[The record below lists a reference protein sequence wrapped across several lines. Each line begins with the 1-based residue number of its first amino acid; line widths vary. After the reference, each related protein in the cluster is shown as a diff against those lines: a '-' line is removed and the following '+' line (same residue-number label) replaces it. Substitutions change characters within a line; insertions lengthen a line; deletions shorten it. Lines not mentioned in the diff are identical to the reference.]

1 MKSRVINKTEN
12 ANVLN
17 TFLGA
22 DNVEILIQRIID
34 LICNQLQEEF
44 EDYTDWIVIN
54 PEDLS
59 EEICDEV
66 KSEVKKKIVPM
77 LTEKCLSDA
86 KKKLGLA

>member
-1 MKSRVINKTEN
+1 MKDRIINETKN
-12 ANVLN
+12 KSVLN
-17 TFLGA
+17 TFLGT
-22 DNVEILIQRIID
+22 DNVEILKQRIID

-44 EDYTDWIVIN
+44 EDYTDWIVIS

-66 KSEVKKKIVPM
+66 KTEVKKKIVPI

-86 KKKLGLA
+86 KKKLELE